1 MRRRYAGS
9 VLTYYETPTPLNL
22 ARALLGRL
30 APPAAGD
37 AVQRLSAG
45 VDVVELG
52 CGRGSALLTL
62 AAAFPRSRFTGLD
75 RSSDAIAEA
84 ARLAQL
90 RRLDNVVFR
99 RLEDRPAPDLE
110 SFDVVI
116 SSGSVTWR

>member
-1 MRRRYAGS
+1 M
-9 VLTYYETPTPLNL
+9 LTYHETPTPLNL

-30 APPAAGD
+30 APPAAD
-37 AVQRLSAG
+37 AIERLSAG

-75 RSSDAIAEA
+75 RSSDAIAGA

-90 RRLDNVVFR
+90 RRLDNVSFR
-99 RLEDRPAPDLE
+99 RLADRPAPALE

-116 SSGSVTWR
+116 SFGRVTWR